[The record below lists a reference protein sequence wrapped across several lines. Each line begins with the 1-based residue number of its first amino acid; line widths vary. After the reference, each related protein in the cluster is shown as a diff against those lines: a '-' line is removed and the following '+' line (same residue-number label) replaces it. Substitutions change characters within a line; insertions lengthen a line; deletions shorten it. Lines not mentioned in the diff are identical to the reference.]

1 MSGMDNVIDIGTK
14 RGKGS
19 RWFSILAFLAILG
32 ILATNSLYIVG
43 EGEYKVIRQLGAV
56 VRVVD
61 TAGLNIKAPF
71 IQSTQSLPK
80 YKMVYDSLPTEILTA
95 DKKPLRVDSYAVWR
109 IKDPVAFIRTVQN
122 IPNAEKRIEATM
134 YSVVRNKFSNVTYSQ
149 IVSEQRGDLNAEV
162 TQAVEEFLDRDNYG
176 IDIVD
181 VRLKRT
187 DLPQQNMQS
196 VFNRM
201 QSERSKIAQQY
212 LSEGDEMARTIRAE
226 TDRQVKEIMAE
237 AYATA
242 KAIEAEGEQEAARIF
257 NEAYSRD
264 PSFYELYRT
273 LESYKTT
280 LNNQPVIVLPINSP
294 YARLLMGR

>member
-1 MSGMDNVIDIGTK
+1 VSGMDNVIDIGTK